1 MRTLIALAVFMIAAA
16 CTPSS
21 APSEPASG
29 ATTPAVETPGA
40 VAPEQII
47 ATDEASCKTQGGD
60 WRPVCRMQ
68 QPACITTF
76 QDAGKACTD
85 GSQCAGDCVAGTD
98 APFAEGG
105 AAATGICAANNDPCG
120 CKQKIEDGKA
130 TAAICVD

>member
-1 MRTLIALAVFMIAAA
+1 MRILIAIAAFMIAAA

-21 APSEPASG
+21 APSEPAPTP
-29 ATTPAVETPGA
+29 APAVETPGA
-40 VAPEQII
+40 PEPEQIV

-76 QDAGKACTD
+76 PDAGKACTD
-85 GSQCAGDCVAGTD
+85 GSQCAGDCMASPEAG
-98 APFAEGG
+98 FADGG
-105 AAATGICAANNDPCG
+105 AAATGVCASNNDPCG

>member
-1 MRTLIALAVFMIAAA
+1 MRILIALAALAITAA
-16 CTPSS
+16 CTPSP
-21 APSEPASG
+21 APSEPAP
-29 ATTPAVETPGA
+29 TPAPVTSSETPST
-40 VAPEQII
+40 APEQIV

-68 QPACITTF
+68 KPACITTF
-76 QDAGKACTD
+76 PDAGKACTD
-85 GSQCAGDCVAGTD
+85 GSQCAGDCVASPD
-98 APFAEGG
+98 AGFADGS